1 MSTLS
6 FQRVLARKITRNRF
20 TVTGTAENNCRSNC
34 ENDNCMTIRG
44 CRWSNGVN
52 LKKKNQLHKFLFV
65 WAINHRHVTSDEIQ
79 SALKAD
85 NKVKIQN
92 LMNISLQIAENVVN
106 RSADRTIRVSPD
118 LTLTLKNFVLF
129 HLIFTGAPDVA
140 TFDAASG

>member
-1 MSTLS
+1 M
-6 FQRVLARKITRNRF
+6 
-20 TVTGTAENNCRSNC
+20 
-34 ENDNCMTIRG
+34 
-44 CRWSNGVN
+44 
-52 LKKKNQLHKFLFV
+52 

-118 LTLTLKNFVLF
+118 LTLILKNFVLF
-129 HLIFTGAPDVA
+129 HLIFTGPPDVA